1 MFSKPADPTAPPASP
16 TRPATGGTNARSSVL
31 AQDLRITGE
40 ITSSGTVEV
49 LGDVDGN
56 ITARGLI
63 IGPEGRVAGT
73 VQAETVEVK
82 GNLDGAVGAQTFTL
96 RAAAQVRADVAYTT
110 LVIESGAQIEG
121 RFLHNKSS

>member
-1 MFSKPADPTAPPASP
+1 MFSKPADPTAAPPRP
-16 TRPATGGTNARSSVL
+16 TSGGNARTSVL
-31 AQDLRITGE
+31 AQDLKITGE

-56 ITARGLI
+56 ISARGLI
-63 IGPEGRVAGT
+63 VGSEGRVTGV

-82 GNLDGAVGAQTFTL
+82 GKLDGAVATQGFTL
-96 RAAAQVRADVAYTT
+96 RAAAQVKADVAYTA

-121 RFLHNKSS
+121 NFTRGKTA